1 MFYIISYDIRDDR
14 RRKRVHKTLKGFGEN
29 VQESVFEAI
38 VDGQQFQQMKQK
50 VQHLIREHDKVRYY
64 YLCEKCQQ
72 KMVGTPGHPS
82 ALLWPRLIL

>member
-1 MFYIISYDIRDDR
+1 MFYVISYDIRDDR
-14 RRKRVHKTLKGFGEN
+14 RRKRAHKTLKGFGEN

-38 VDGQQFQQMKQK
+38 VDGQQFQQMQQK
-50 VQHLIREHDKVRYY
+50 VQHLIQEHDKVRYY

-72 KMVGTPGHPS
+72 KITGTHGHPS